1 MPLAKTGHVL
11 EKPWK
16 IRSGL
21 SIATPQMVHKGRFYL
36 FSERVKGGADVPAM
50 CGQVLVGLL
59 VGAAVQ
65 GGEHAGGTGAE
76 LFVGSVEVDHEV
88 ALNLAKADH
97 GAAGD
102 EVKGELGGGAG
113 LEAGGAGDEFGPGG
127 EIDFD
132 ISGGP
137 LAMARGIA
145 GQKDRSGA
153 EITSLFQGAVDEG
166 GVAGGGDAANNILI
180 VHTAIGDG
188 DGTGRGAVF
197 GAFDGAVEGLMAA
210 GDDSLNE
217 IGGGAEGGWDL
228 AGIENSQAAAGSGAY
243 VKKAA
248 SLFKICVNEIDGGFE
263 LSLAVGKGVGDGFLV
278 FDEEC
283 DEGGGV
289 EFVEVGGSGVS
300 LFCLGGSEVLDAVG
314 CWLVRCR
321 FRGGEGSLGG
331 DEGCAVG
338 SRAAANLDLGVGC
351 VAGEVFFEEID
362 VFGLMGKNAAL
373 QANWGMLEV
382 ESAGHHSS
390 VFGEAAGTDVEDD
403 VNLGAR
409 DFGGLEDE
417 GGELA
422 DRRLI
427 GFLSP
432 KNKVVEGV
440 ETEFA

>member
-1 MPLAKTGHVL
+1 
-11 EKPWK
+11 
-16 IRSGL
+16 
-21 SIATPQMVHKGRFYL
+21 MVHKGRFYL

-228 AGIENSQAAAGSGAY
+228 AGIENSQAAA
-243 VKKAA
+243 
-248 SLFKICVNEIDGGFE
+248 
-263 LSLAVGKGVGDGFLV
+263 
-278 FDEEC
+278 
-283 DEGGGV
+283 
-289 EFVEVGGSGVS
+289 
-300 LFCLGGSEVLDAVG
+300 
-314 CWLVRCR
+314 
-321 FRGGEGSLGG
+321 
-331 DEGCAVG
+331 
-338 SRAAANLDLGVGC
+338 
-351 VAGEVFFEEID
+351 FF
-362 VFGLMGKNAAL
+362 
-373 QANWGMLEV
+373 
-382 ESAGHHSS
+382 
-390 VFGEAAGTDVEDD
+390 T
-403 VNLGAR
+403 
-409 DFGGLEDE
+409 
-417 GGELA
+417 
-422 DRRLI
+422 
-427 GFLSP
+427 
-432 KNKVVEGV
+432 
-440 ETEFA
+440 